1 MHIFREFNEKHARD
15 IFISLIVY
23 QGVVTATFWAGYLL
37 DIDTTNLVSVT
48 VLVLL
53 AAHLARVF
61 QIYRF
66 GPIDLKGS
74 QIALITVAL
83 LAIILLAAYAYF
95 SSSYVAVIGTSVF
108 TNVVKVVFVPLFLA
122 ATFSPWIDFLLVYLI
137 KGTTKP
143 QNTR

>member
-1 MHIFREFNEKHARD
+1 
-15 IFISLIVY
+15 
-23 QGVVTATFWAGYLL
+23 LL

-108 TNVVKVVFVPLFLA
+108 TNVVKVVFV
-122 ATFSPWIDFLLVYLI
+122 FSPWIDFLLVYLI